1 MLAYRGAH
9 PAIIVDSF
17 TFHVSSPSYLR
28 LSTTR
33 SPPEKSSGNL
43 QFIHHSFQQ
52 KYQKDLIEWY
62 INTFGSQIKLPKRN
76 LLLLVLHQTTSLKG
90 ICLFFG
96 SKHPKIH
103 CFLGKC
109 SHWCFLCRSVFFW
122 IRIRSWV
129 TLGRWSSSAPQQL
142 TRHPVEPS
150 PRPFSRPRDHVTNV
164 TTWRR
169 MDGWMDGFSRCL
181 FFCCANTNIWEFLG
195 FPKQFRVIVSKD
207 RFSRI
212 DCDQFMVQTQKDTP
226 GSE

>member
-109 SHWCFLCRSVFFW
+109 SHWCFLCRSVFFLDPDPVLGNTW
-122 IRIRSWV
+122 SMVFISTTAANKAPSW
-129 TLGRWSSSAPQQL
+129 TEPQTFQQ
-142 TRHPVEPS
+142 TTWPCDQ
-150 PRPFSRPRDHVTNV
+150 RDHVTS
-164 TTWRR
+164 
-169 MDGWMDGFSRCL
+169 DGWMDGWIQPL
-181 FFCCANTNIWEFLG
+181 FVFLLCKHQHLG
-195 FPKQFRVIVSKD
+195 I
-207 RFSRI
+207 
-212 DCDQFMVQTQKDTP
+212 P
-226 GSE
+226 GIS